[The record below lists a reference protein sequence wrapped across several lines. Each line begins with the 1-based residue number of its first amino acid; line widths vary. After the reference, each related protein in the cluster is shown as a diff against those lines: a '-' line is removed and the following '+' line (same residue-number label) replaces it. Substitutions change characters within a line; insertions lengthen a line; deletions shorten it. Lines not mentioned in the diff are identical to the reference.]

1 MLTSRVTSHRKKRY
15 TVKLLTYTTVFK
27 NDVFAEKLM
36 LSSDLDTSVT
46 RVEIDGD
53 IATIVFNRPNK
64 RNAMNDALVD
74 ALDAFFSSPPEGVN
88 AVILRGEGGHFC
100 SGLDLAEHESRKPI
114 PGVFH
119 SRNWHRV
126 SELIEF
132 GGLPVISVLT
142 GAVIGGGLEIATST
156 HVRIAEPSVRFQLP
170 EGRRGIF
177 VGGGATVRV
186 GRILGADRMR
196 EMMLTGRS
204 YGADDGLAMGLAHY
218 AVAEGEGLALAMKL
232 ARRIADNAPFPNY
245 LMINA
250 ISRIGDMSRSDGL
263 FTESLAAAMS
273 QSSDGAKEGLRA
285 FLEKR
290 EPKFR

>member
-1 MLTSRVTSHRKKRY
+1 MSELVITKQR
-15 TVKLLTYTTVFK
+15 
-27 NDVFAEKLM
+27 
-36 LSSDLDTSVT
+36 DTIF
-46 RVEIDGD
+46 EI
-53 IATIVFNRPNK
+53 ILNRPDK
-64 RNAMNDALVD
+64 RNAMNDALVAD
-74 ALDAFFSSPPEGVN
+74 LDAFFSSPPKGVN

-100 SGLDLAEHESRKPI
+100 SGLDLAEHEQREPVA
-114 PGVFH
+114 GLFH

-132 GGLPVISVLT
+132 GGLPVLSVLT
-142 GAVIGGGLEIATST
+142 GAVIGGGLEIAAST

-186 GRILGADRMR
+186 GRIIGPDRMR

-204 YGADDGLAMGLAHY
+204 YGAQEAVGLGLAHY
-218 AVAEGEGLALAMKL
+218 AVAEGEGLDLARTL
-232 ARRIADNAPFPNY
+232 ARRIADNAPFSNY

-250 ISRIGDMSRSDGL
+250 LPRIGDMSRTDGL
-263 FTESLAAAMS
+263 FTESLAAALS
-273 QSSDGAKEGLRA
+273 QTSDGAREGLRA

-290 EPKFR
+290 EARFR

>member
-1 MLTSRVTSHRKKRY
+1 MQDKALASGG
-15 TVKLLTYTTVFK
+15 
-27 NDVFAEKLM
+27 
-36 LSSDLDTSVT
+36 VT
-46 RVEIDGD
+46 RVEMDGD
-53 IATIVFNRPNK
+53 IATLVFDRPDK

-74 ALDAFFSSPPEGVN
+74 ALDAFFSRPPSGVN
-88 AVILRGEGGHFC
+88 VVILRGEGGHFC
-100 SGLDLAEHESRKPI
+100 AGLDLAEHEHRAPVE
-114 PGVFH
+114 GVHH

-132 GGLPVISVLT
+132 GGLPVLSVLT
-142 GAVIGGGLEIATST
+142 GAVIGGGLEIAAST

-186 GRILGADRMR
+186 GRLIGADRMR

-204 YGADDGLAMGLAHY
+204 YGAEDGLRLGLAHY
-218 AVAEGEGLALAMKL
+218 AVGEGEGLALAKTL
-232 ARRIADNAPFPNY
+232 ARRIADNAPFSNY

-273 QSSDGAKEGLRA
+273 QTSEGAREGLRA

-290 EPKFR
+290 EPKFRKTE

>member
-1 MLTSRVTSHRKKRY
+1 MHDGAQKAGNVIRT
-15 TVKLLTYTTVFK
+15 
-27 NDVFAEKLM
+27 
-36 LSSDLDTSVT
+36 
-46 RVEIDGD
+46 EIDGD
-53 IATIVFNRPNK
+53 IATLVFDRPEK
-64 RNAMNDALVD
+64 RNAMNDALID
-74 ALDAFFSSPPEGVN
+74 ALDTFFSRPPKGVH

-100 SGLDLAEHESRKPI
+100 SGLDLAEHEHREPVE
-114 PGVFH
+114 GVFH

-142 GAVIGGGLEIATST
+142 GAVIGGGLEIAAST

-170 EGRRGIF
+170 EGQRGIF

-186 GRILGADRMR
+186 GRLIGADRMR
-196 EMMLTGRS
+196 EMMLTGRN
-204 YGADDGLAMGLAHY
+204 YGAEDGVRLGLAHY
-218 AVAEGEGLALAMKL
+218 AVEQGEGIALAKSL
-232 ARRIADNAPFPNY
+232 ARRIADNAPFSNY

-250 ISRIGDMSRSDGL
+250 ITRINDMTRSDGL

-273 QSSDGAKEGLRA
+273 QTSDGAKEGLRA

-290 EPKFR
+290 EAKFR

>member
-1 MLTSRVTSHRKKRY
+1 MHDGTGHTGK
-15 TVKLLTYTTVFK
+15 
-27 NDVFAEKLM
+27 
-36 LSSDLDTSVT
+36 VT
-46 RVEIDGD
+46 RTELDGD
-53 IATIVFNRPNK
+53 IATLIFDRPEK

-74 ALDAFFSSPPEGVN
+74 ELDQFFSNPPEGVN
-88 AVILRGEGGHFC
+88 AVILRGAGGHFC
-100 SGLDLAEHESRKPI
+100 SGLDLAEHEHREPI
-114 PGVFH
+114 AGVFH

-126 SELIEF
+126 SEMIEF

-142 GAVIGGGLEIATST
+142 GAVIGGGLEIAAST
-156 HVRIAEPSVRFQLP
+156 HVRIAEPNVRFQLP

-186 GRILGADRMR
+186 GRLIGADRMR
-196 EMMLTGRS
+196 EMMLTGRN
-204 YGADDGLAMGLAHY
+204 YGADDGLRMGLAHY
-218 AVAEGEGLALAMKL
+218 SVGKDEGLDLAKKL
-232 ARRIADNAPFPNY
+232 ARRIADNAPFSNY

-250 ISRIGDMSRSDGL
+250 ISRIADMSRSEGL

-273 QSSDGAKEGLRA
+273 QTSDGAKEGLRA